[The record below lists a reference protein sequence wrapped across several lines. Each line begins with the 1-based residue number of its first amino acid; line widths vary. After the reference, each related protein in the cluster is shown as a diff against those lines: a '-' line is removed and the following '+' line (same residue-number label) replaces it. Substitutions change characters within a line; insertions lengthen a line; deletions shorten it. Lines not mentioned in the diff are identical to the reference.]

1 MEVIPPE
8 VTTLEGISLDPADR
22 MDLLESAIEGLER
35 DCGELSVQIAEVL
48 RFLKRHFPDDF

>member
-1 MEVIPPE
+1 MDVIPPE
-8 VTTLEGISLDPADR
+8 VTTLEGVPLDPADR

-35 DCGELSVQIAEVL
+35 DCGELSAQIADVL